1 MNIEWILIGVLM
13 VACVLCIAMSHRWP
27 VAAGIS
33 MAVGAAL
40 VLVMIVARC
49 DAVTIETT
57 AVLLALAALWRRPA
71 ARS

>member
-1 MNIEWILIGVLM
+1 MNIGWILIIVLA
-13 VACVLCIAMSHRWP
+13 VIDILCMAFSERWP
-27 VAAGIS
+27 AAAGIS